1 LVRVG
6 GPDPKQTYDILMV
19 TQQVDE
25 VDFTWNADGTLATQV
40 FKKAGA
46 TILTLT
52 YTWNADKTLNKVVRS

>member
-6 GPDPKQTYDILMV
+6 GPDPKQIYDVLMV
-19 TQQVDE
+19 TAQVDE
-25 VDFTWNADGTLATQV
+25 VAFTWNADGTLATHV

-52 YTWNADKTLNKVVRS
+52 YTWNPDKTLNKIVRT

>member
-1 LVRVG
+1 
-6 GPDPKQTYDILMV
+6 MV

-25 VDFTWNADGTLATQV
+25 VDFTWNADKTLATQV